1 VVLGISVLDLFKL
14 GTAAAGVLPRP
25 GANIV
30 SQGLASAVAPML
42 SERRL
47 LIGRNLDRATG
58 RRLTPVRRE
67 ALTNAAIRSYG
78 RYWEDLLRLPT
89 VSTREL
95 AANFDSQGL
104 HHLDEAVA
112 SGTGPILAMPH
123 VGRWEWAAAWLTR
136 VHGVEV
142 TAVVEAIEPPELF
155 DWFRNKREALGI
167 HVVPLGPDAVGSI
180 SRAIKAGHVVCLL
193 SDRDISGGG
202 PEVEFF
208 GERTRLPAGPVT
220 LALRTGAPILPVGLI
235 GTREVQPP
243 DAKLPQPFRPVWV
256 RIGRPVHPGKD
267 PERMG
272 DHRLLRQI
280 TDEVMFEIGALSG
293 QTYVDEYAN
302 KKPEETDIPRQ
313 RGGVITA
320 DGPQANGHAVVAEV
334 AKAG

>member
-1 VVLGISVLDLFKL
+1 MLGISVLDLFKV

-25 GANIV
+25 GANLI
-30 SQGLASAVAPML
+30 SQGLATAVAPLL

-47 LIGRNLDRATG
+47 LIQRNLDRATG

-89 VSTREL
+89 VSKREL
-95 AANFDSQGL
+95 DANFSSVGL
-104 HHLDEAVA
+104 HYLDEAVR
-112 SGTGPILAMPH
+112 SGTGPILALPH

-155 DWFRNKREALGI
+155 DWFQAKREALGI

-193 SDRDISGGG
+193 SDRDIGGGG

-220 LALRTGAPILPVGLI
+220 LALRTGAALLPTAVYETPGNRVRGVVRPPMDLAREGRLRADVARLTQALAYELEELI
-235 GTREVQPP
+235 AAEPQQWHLQSPNWPSDVEALRAAGYSPEP
-243 DAKLPQPFRPVWV
+243 LP
-256 RIGRPVHPGKD
+256 G
-267 PERMG
+267 
-272 DHRLLRQI
+272 
-280 TDEVMFEIGALSG
+280 GA
-293 QTYVDEYAN
+293 TEPAN
-302 KKPEETDIPRQ
+302 
-313 RGGVITA
+313 
-320 DGPQANGHAVVAEV
+320 
-334 AKAG
+334 

>member
-30 SQGLASAVAPML
+30 SQGLARAVAPML

-58 RRLTPVRRE
+58 HRLTPVRRE

-220 LALRTGAPILPVGLI
+220 LALRTGALLLPTAVYETPGNRVLGVVRPPMDLEREGRLRADVARLTQVLAYELEELI
-235 GTREVQPP
+235 AAQPQQWHLQSP
-243 DAKLPQPFRPVWV
+243 NWPSDVAALRAAGYSPESLP
-256 RIGRPVHPGKD
+256 GSAPG
-267 PERMG
+267 
-272 DHRLLRQI
+272 H
-280 TDEVMFEIGALSG
+280 S
-293 QTYVDEYAN
+293 N
-302 KKPEETDIPRQ
+302 
-313 RGGVITA
+313 
-320 DGPQANGHAVVAEV
+320 
-334 AKAG
+334 

>member
-1 VVLGISVLDLFKL
+1 
-14 GTAAAGVLPRP
+14 
-25 GANIV
+25 
-30 SQGLASAVAPML
+30 ML

-180 SRAIKAGHVVCLL
+180 SRAIEPATSCLL

-202 PEVEFF
+202 PQWSSS
-208 GERTRLPAGPVT
+208 GSTRLPAGPVT
-220 LALRTGAPILPVGLI
+220 LACAPAPCSCPPRSAKRRATGCSAWSAPNGPRT
-235 GTREVQPP
+235 R
-243 DAKLPQPFRPVWV
+243 
-256 RIGRPVHPGKD
+256 
-267 PERMG
+267 
-272 DHRLLRQI
+272 
-280 TDEVMFEIGALSG
+280 GAL
-293 QTYVDEYAN
+293 
-302 KKPEETDIPRQ
+302 R
-313 RGGVITA
+313 A
-320 DGPQANGHAVVAEV
+320 DVARLTQVLAYGSED
-334 AKAG
+334 

>member
-1 VVLGISVLDLFKL
+1 MVLGISVLDLFKL

-220 LALRTGAPILPVGLI
+220 LALRTGALLLPTAVYETPGNRVLGVVRPPMDLEREGRLRADVARLTQVLAYELEELI
-235 GTREVQPP
+235 AAQPQQWHLQSP
-243 DAKLPQPFRPVWV
+243 NWPSDVAALRAAGYSPESLP
-256 RIGRPVHPGKD
+256 GSAPG
-267 PERMG
+267 
-272 DHRLLRQI
+272 H
-280 TDEVMFEIGALSG
+280 S
-293 QTYVDEYAN
+293 N
-302 KKPEETDIPRQ
+302 
-313 RGGVITA
+313 
-320 DGPQANGHAVVAEV
+320 
-334 AKAG
+334 

>member
-1 VVLGISVLDLFKL
+1 MVLGISVLDLFKL

-220 LALRTGAPILPVGLI
+220 LALRTGALLLPTAVYETPGNRVLGVVRPPMDLEREGRLRADVARLTQVLAYELEELI
-235 GTREVQPP
+235 AAQPQQWHLQGP
-243 DAKLPQPFRPVWV
+243 NWPRDVAALRAAGYSPESLP
-256 RIGRPVHPGKD
+256 GSAPG
-267 PERMG
+267 
-272 DHRLLRQI
+272 H
-280 TDEVMFEIGALSG
+280 S
-293 QTYVDEYAN
+293 N
-302 KKPEETDIPRQ
+302 
-313 RGGVITA
+313 
-320 DGPQANGHAVVAEV
+320 
-334 AKAG
+334 

>member
-1 VVLGISVLDLFKL
+1 MVLGISVLDLFKL

-58 RRLTPVRRE
+58 HRLTPVRRE

-123 VGRWEWAAAWLTR
+123 VGRWEWAAAWLIR

-220 LALRTGAPILPVGLI
+220 LALRTGALLLPTAVYETPGNRVLGVVRPPMDLEREGRLRADVARLTQVLAYELEELI
-235 GTREVQPP
+235 AAQPQQWHLQSP
-243 DAKLPQPFRPVWV
+243 NWPSDVAALRAAGYSPESLP
-256 RIGRPVHPGKD
+256 GSAPG
-267 PERMG
+267 
-272 DHRLLRQI
+272 H
-280 TDEVMFEIGALSG
+280 S
-293 QTYVDEYAN
+293 N
-302 KKPEETDIPRQ
+302 
-313 RGGVITA
+313 
-320 DGPQANGHAVVAEV
+320 
-334 AKAG
+334 

>member
-1 VVLGISVLDLFKL
+1 MVLGISVLDLFKL

-58 RRLTPVRRE
+58 HRLTPVRRE

-78 RYWEDLLRLPT
+78 RYWEHLLRLPT

-104 HHLDEAVA
+104 HPLDVALA
-112 SGTGPILAMPH
+112 SGTGPILAIPH
-123 VGRWEWAAAWLTR
+123 VRPTACAAAWTPR

-142 TAVVEAIEPPELF
+142 PAFVEAIEPPELF

-220 LALRTGAPILPVGLI
+220 LALRTGALLLPTAVYETPGNRVLGVVRPPMDLEREGRLRADVARLTQVLAYELEELI
-235 GTREVQPP
+235 AAQPQQWHLQSP
-243 DAKLPQPFRPVWV
+243 NWPSDVAALRAAGYSPESLP
-256 RIGRPVHPGKD
+256 GSAPG
-267 PERMG
+267 
-272 DHRLLRQI
+272 H
-280 TDEVMFEIGALSG
+280 S
-293 QTYVDEYAN
+293 N
-302 KKPEETDIPRQ
+302 
-313 RGGVITA
+313 
-320 DGPQANGHAVVAEV
+320 
-334 AKAG
+334 

>member
-1 VVLGISVLDLFKL
+1 MVLGISVLDLFKL
-14 GTAAAGVLPRP
+14 GTVVAGVLPRP

-220 LALRTGAPILPVGLI
+220 LALRTGALLLPTAVYETPGNRVLGVVRPPMDLEREGRLRADVARLTQVLAYELEELI
-235 GTREVQPP
+235 AAQPQQWHLQSP
-243 DAKLPQPFRPVWV
+243 NWPSDVAALRAAGYSPESLP
-256 RIGRPVHPGKD
+256 GSAPG
-267 PERMG
+267 
-272 DHRLLRQI
+272 H
-280 TDEVMFEIGALSG
+280 S
-293 QTYVDEYAN
+293 N
-302 KKPEETDIPRQ
+302 
-313 RGGVITA
+313 
-320 DGPQANGHAVVAEV
+320 
-334 AKAG
+334 

>member
-1 VVLGISVLDLFKL
+1 MVLGISVLDLFKL

-30 SQGLASAVAPML
+30 SQGLARAVAPML

-58 RRLTPVRRE
+58 HRLTPVRRE

-220 LALRTGAPILPVGLI
+220 LALRTGALLLPTAVYETPGNRVLGVVRPPMDLEREGRLRADVARLTQVLAYELEHHISEELEELI
-235 GTREVQPP
+235 AAQPQQWHLQSP
-243 DAKLPQPFRPVWV
+243 NWPSDVAALRAAGYSPESLP
-256 RIGRPVHPGKD
+256 GSAPG
-267 PERMG
+267 
-272 DHRLLRQI
+272 H
-280 TDEVMFEIGALSG
+280 S
-293 QTYVDEYAN
+293 N
-302 KKPEETDIPRQ
+302 
-313 RGGVITA
+313 
-320 DGPQANGHAVVAEV
+320 
-334 AKAG
+334 

>member
-1 VVLGISVLDLFKL
+1 MVLGISVLDLFKL

-58 RRLTPVRRE
+58 RRLTLVRRE

-220 LALRTGAPILPVGLI
+220 LALRTGALLLPTAVYETPGNRVLGVVRPPMDLEREGRLRADVARLTQVLAYELEELI
-235 GTREVQPP
+235 AAQPQQWHLQSP
-243 DAKLPQPFRPVWV
+243 NWPSDVAALRAAGYSPESLP
-256 RIGRPVHPGKD
+256 GSAPG
-267 PERMG
+267 
-272 DHRLLRQI
+272 H
-280 TDEVMFEIGALSG
+280 S
-293 QTYVDEYAN
+293 N
-302 KKPEETDIPRQ
+302 
-313 RGGVITA
+313 
-320 DGPQANGHAVVAEV
+320 
-334 AKAG
+334 

>member
-1 VVLGISVLDLFKL
+1 MVLGISVLDLFKL

-220 LALRTGAPILPVGLI
+220 LALRTGALLLPTAVYE
-235 GTREVQPP
+235 T
-243 DAKLPQPFRPVWV
+243 
-256 RIGRPVHPGKD
+256 PGN
-267 PERMG
+267 RV
-272 DHRLLRQI
+272 L
-280 TDEVMFEIGALSG
+280 
-293 QTYVDEYAN
+293 
-302 KKPEETDIPRQ
+302 
-313 RGGVITA
+313 GVIRPPMDLEREGRLRA
-320 DGPQANGHAVVAEV
+320 DVARLTQVLAYELEELIAAQPQQWHLQSPNWPSDVAALRAAGYSPESLPGSAPGHSN
-334 AKAG
+334 

>member
-1 VVLGISVLDLFKL
+1 MVLGISVLDLFKL

-58 RRLTPVRRE
+58 HRLTPVRRE

-202 PEVEFF
+202 PEVECF

-220 LALRTGAPILPVGLI
+220 LALRTGALLLPTAVYETPGNRVLGVVRPPMDLEREGRLRADVARLTQVLAYELEELI
-235 GTREVQPP
+235 AAQPQQWHLQSP
-243 DAKLPQPFRPVWV
+243 NWPSDVAALRAAGYSPESLP
-256 RIGRPVHPGKD
+256 GSAPG
-267 PERMG
+267 
-272 DHRLLRQI
+272 H
-280 TDEVMFEIGALSG
+280 S
-293 QTYVDEYAN
+293 N
-302 KKPEETDIPRQ
+302 
-313 RGGVITA
+313 
-320 DGPQANGHAVVAEV
+320 
-334 AKAG
+334 

>member
-1 VVLGISVLDLFKL
+1 MVLGISVLDLFKL

-58 RRLTPVRRE
+58 RRLTPFDE

-220 LALRTGAPILPVGLI
+220 LALRTGALLLPTAVYETPGNRVLGVVRPPMDLEREGRLRADVARLTQVLAYELEELI
-235 GTREVQPP
+235 AAQPQQWHLQSP
-243 DAKLPQPFRPVWV
+243 NWPSDVAALRAAGYSPESLP
-256 RIGRPVHPGKD
+256 GSAPG
-267 PERMG
+267 
-272 DHRLLRQI
+272 H
-280 TDEVMFEIGALSG
+280 S
-293 QTYVDEYAN
+293 N
-302 KKPEETDIPRQ
+302 
-313 RGGVITA
+313 
-320 DGPQANGHAVVAEV
+320 
-334 AKAG
+334 

>member
-1 VVLGISVLDLFKL
+1 MVLGISVLDLFKL

-58 RRLTPVRRE
+58 RRLTPFGRE

-220 LALRTGAPILPVGLI
+220 LALRTGALLLPTAVYETPGNRVLGVVRPPMDLEREGRLRADVARLTQVLAYELEELI
-235 GTREVQPP
+235 AAQPQQWHLQSP
-243 DAKLPQPFRPVWV
+243 NWPSDVAALRAAGYSPESLP
-256 RIGRPVHPGKD
+256 GSAPG
-267 PERMG
+267 
-272 DHRLLRQI
+272 H
-280 TDEVMFEIGALSG
+280 S
-293 QTYVDEYAN
+293 N
-302 KKPEETDIPRQ
+302 
-313 RGGVITA
+313 
-320 DGPQANGHAVVAEV
+320 
-334 AKAG
+334 

>member
-1 VVLGISVLDLFKL
+1 MVLGISVLDLFKL

-58 RRLTPVRRE
+58 YRLTPVRRE

-220 LALRTGAPILPVGLI
+220 LALRTGALLLPTAVYETPGNRVLGVVRPPMDLEREGRLRADVARLTQVLAYELEELI
-235 GTREVQPP
+235 AAQPQQWHLQSP
-243 DAKLPQPFRPVWV
+243 NWPSDVAALRAAGYSPESLP
-256 RIGRPVHPGKD
+256 GSAPG
-267 PERMG
+267 
-272 DHRLLRQI
+272 H
-280 TDEVMFEIGALSG
+280 S
-293 QTYVDEYAN
+293 N
-302 KKPEETDIPRQ
+302 
-313 RGGVITA
+313 
-320 DGPQANGHAVVAEV
+320 
-334 AKAG
+334 

>member
-1 VVLGISVLDLFKL
+1 MVLGISVLDLFKL

-58 RRLTPVRRE
+58 HRLTPVRRE

-220 LALRTGAPILPVGLI
+220 LALRTGALLLPTAVYETPGNRVLGVVRPPMDLEREGRLRADVARLTQVLAYELEELI
-235 GTREVQPP
+235 AAQPQQWHLQSP
-243 DAKLPQPFRPVWV
+243 NWPSDVAALRAAGYSPESLPRSA
-256 RIGRPVHPGKD
+256 PG
-267 PERMG
+267 
-272 DHRLLRQI
+272 H
-280 TDEVMFEIGALSG
+280 S
-293 QTYVDEYAN
+293 N
-302 KKPEETDIPRQ
+302 
-313 RGGVITA
+313 
-320 DGPQANGHAVVAEV
+320 
-334 AKAG
+334 

>member
-1 VVLGISVLDLFKL
+1 MVLGISVLDLFKL

-220 LALRTGAPILPVGLI
+220 LALRTGALLLPTAVYETPGNRVL
-235 GTREVQPP
+235 GVVRPPMDLERE
-243 DAKLPQPFRPVWV
+243 
-256 RIGRPVHPGKD
+256 GRLRADVA
-267 PERMG
+267 
-272 DHRLLRQI
+272 RLTQVL
-280 TDEVMFEIGALSG
+280 A
-293 QTYVDEYAN
+293 
-302 KKPEETDIPRQ
+302 
-313 RGGVITA
+313 
-320 DGPQANGHAVVAEV
+320 
-334 AKAG
+334 

>member
-1 VVLGISVLDLFKL
+1 MVLGISVLDLFKL

-220 LALRTGAPILPVGLI
+220 LALRTGALLLPTAVYEPPGNRVLGVVRPPMDLEREGRLRADVARLTQVLAYELEELI
-235 GTREVQPP
+235 AAQPQQWHLQSP
-243 DAKLPQPFRPVWV
+243 NWPSDVAALRAAGYSPESLP
-256 RIGRPVHPGKD
+256 GSAPG
-267 PERMG
+267 
-272 DHRLLRQI
+272 H
-280 TDEVMFEIGALSG
+280 S
-293 QTYVDEYAN
+293 N
-302 KKPEETDIPRQ
+302 
-313 RGGVITA
+313 
-320 DGPQANGHAVVAEV
+320 
-334 AKAG
+334 

>member
-220 LALRTGAPILPVGLI
+220 LALRTGALLLPTAVYETPGNRVLGVVRPPMDLEREGRLRADVARLTQVLAYELEELI
-235 GTREVQPP
+235 AAQPQQWHLQSP
-243 DAKLPQPFRPVWV
+243 NWPSDVAALRAAGYSPESLP
-256 RIGRPVHPGKD
+256 GSAPG
-267 PERMG
+267 
-272 DHRLLRQI
+272 H
-280 TDEVMFEIGALSG
+280 S
-293 QTYVDEYAN
+293 N
-302 KKPEETDIPRQ
+302 
-313 RGGVITA
+313 
-320 DGPQANGHAVVAEV
+320 
-334 AKAG
+334 

>member
-1 VVLGISVLDLFKL
+1 MVLGISVLDLFKL

-30 SQGLASAVAPML
+30 SQGLARAVAPML

-58 RRLTPVRRE
+58 HRLTPVRRE

-220 LALRTGAPILPVGLI
+220 LALRTGALLLPTAVYETPGNRVLGVVRPPMDLEREGRLRADVARLTQVLAYELEELI
-235 GTREVQPP
+235 AAQPQQWHLQSP
-243 DAKLPQPFRPVWV
+243 NWPSDVAALRAAGYSPESLP
-256 RIGRPVHPGKD
+256 GSAPG
-267 PERMG
+267 
-272 DHRLLRQI
+272 H
-280 TDEVMFEIGALSG
+280 S
-293 QTYVDEYAN
+293 N
-302 KKPEETDIPRQ
+302 
-313 RGGVITA
+313 
-320 DGPQANGHAVVAEV
+320 
-334 AKAG
+334 

>member
-1 VVLGISVLDLFKL
+1 MVLGISVLDLFKL

-208 GERTRLPAGPVT
+208 GERPRLPAGPVT
-220 LALRTGAPILPVGLI
+220 LALRTGALLLPTAVYETPGNRVLGVVRPPMDLEREGRLRADVARLTQVLAYELEELI
-235 GTREVQPP
+235 AAQPQQWHLQSP
-243 DAKLPQPFRPVWV
+243 NWPSDVAALRAAGYSPESLP
-256 RIGRPVHPGKD
+256 GSAPG
-267 PERMG
+267 
-272 DHRLLRQI
+272 H
-280 TDEVMFEIGALSG
+280 S
-293 QTYVDEYAN
+293 N
-302 KKPEETDIPRQ
+302 
-313 RGGVITA
+313 
-320 DGPQANGHAVVAEV
+320 
-334 AKAG
+334 

>member
-1 VVLGISVLDLFKL
+1 MVLGISVLDLFKL

-167 HVVPLGPDAVGSI
+167 HVVPLGPDAVGSV

-220 LALRTGAPILPVGLI
+220 LALRTGALLLPTAVYETPGNRVLGVVRPPMDLEREGRLRADVARLTQVLAYELEELI
-235 GTREVQPP
+235 AAQPQQWHLQSP
-243 DAKLPQPFRPVWV
+243 NWPSDVAALRAAGYSPESLP
-256 RIGRPVHPGKD
+256 GSAPG
-267 PERMG
+267 
-272 DHRLLRQI
+272 H
-280 TDEVMFEIGALSG
+280 S
-293 QTYVDEYAN
+293 N
-302 KKPEETDIPRQ
+302 
-313 RGGVITA
+313 
-320 DGPQANGHAVVAEV
+320 
-334 AKAG
+334 